1 MSHKPFSFRVTHSEG
16 AARRGTLE
24 TPHGEV
30 QTPAFMPVGTRG
42 AIKGITFRDVED
54 AGAQIILG
62 NTYHLHLRP
71 GDELIARA
79 GGLHAFIGWP
89 HPILTDSGGYQVFSL
104 AAMRKVTE
112 EGVEFRSHLDGALC
126 ALSPE
131 GATDIQAR
139 LGSDIA
145 MVLDE
150 LVGAEKGPVPFS
162 ETAAAKKGTGP
173 ISEKGTGPFLEKGTG
188 PFSDARRAMERS
200 VRWAQRARTRM
211 LQLREDS
218 AIAAA
223 VQVTNP
229 GQAQFGIIQGGT
241 DLALRTES
249 VQATVAIGFE
259 AYAIGG
265 LSVGEP
271 VDVMYDVVGHTAPQL
286 PADRPRYLMGT
297 GMPDDLVECVARG
310 IDMFDCVLPT
320 RNARNG
326 QLLTRHGVL
335 VIKNA
340 QYSEDRRP
348 PDPDC
353 GCYTCTHF
361 SRAYLRHLFT
371 AGEMSAATLL
381 TVHNLY
387 FYLDLMA
394 RIRDAIGFGSFE
406 KLRQEFHQTFSR
418 RLQQH

>member
-1 MSHKPFSFRVTHSEG
+1 MSFGFSVTHTDG
-16 AARRGTLE
+16 NARRGILT
-24 TPHGEV
+24 TPHGAV

-42 AIKGITFRDVED
+42 AVKGITFRDVED
-54 AGAQIILG
+54 VGAEIILG

-112 EGVEFRSHLDGALC
+112 DGVEFRSHLDGALC

-150 LVGAEKGPVPFS
+150 VIGAPG
-162 ETAAAKKGTGP
+162 
-173 ISEKGTGPFLEKGTG
+173 
-188 PFSDARRAMERS
+188 SDPCVIQPPGSDPSGAMERS

-211 LQLREDS
+211 LQLRADP

-223 VQVTNP
+223 VRVTNP
-229 GQAQFGIIQGGT
+229 GQAQFGIIQGGV
-241 DLALRTES
+241 DPALRTAS
-249 VQATVAIGFE
+249 VQATVEIGFE

-271 VDVMYDVVGHTAPQL
+271 VDVMYEIVGHTAPQL

-326 QLLTRHGVL
+326 QLITRHGVL

-340 QYSEDRRP
+340 QYSEDARP
-348 PDPDC
+348 PDPAC
-353 GCYTCTHF
+353 GCYTCRTF

-371 AGEMSAATLL
+371 AGEMTAATLL

-394 RIRDAIGFGSFE
+394 KIREAIGFGSFG

-418 RLQQH
+418 RPQQP

>member
-1 MSHKPFSFRVTHSEG
+1 MSFGFSVTHTDG
-16 AARRGTLE
+16 AARRGALT
-24 TPHGEV
+24 TPHGIV

-42 AIKGITFRDVED
+42 AIKGITFRDVRD
-54 AGAQIILG
+54 AGAEIILG

-71 GDELIARA
+71 GDRLIARA

-112 EGVEFRSHLDGALC
+112 DGVEFRSHLDGALC

-131 GATDIQAR
+131 TATEIQAR

-150 LVGAEKGPVPFS
+150 LVAAGTDPRGAM
-162 ETAAAKKGTGP
+162 
-173 ISEKGTGPFLEKGTG
+173 
-188 PFSDARRAMERS
+188 DRS
-200 VRWAQRARTRM
+200 VRWARRARARM
-211 LQLREDS
+211 LQLREDP
-218 AIAAA
+218 AVAAE

-229 GQAQFGIIQGGT
+229 GQVQFGIIQGGV
-241 DLALRTES
+241 DPALRTES
-249 VQATVAIGFE
+249 VQATVGIGFE

-271 VDVMYDVVGHTAPQL
+271 VDVMYEVVGHTAPQL

-310 IDMFDCVLPT
+310 IDLFDCVLPT

-340 QYSEDRRP
+340 QYAEDRRP
-348 PDPDC
+348 PDPGC
-353 GCYTCTHF
+353 GCYTCRTF
-361 SRAYLRHLFT
+361 SRAYLRHLFM
-371 AGEMSAATLL
+371 AGEMTAATLL

-394 RIRDAIGFGSFE
+394 SIREAIGFGSFG

-418 RLQQH
+418 RPQQP

>member
-1 MSHKPFSFRVTHSEG
+1 MSFGFRVTHTDG
-16 AARRGTLE
+16 DARRGVLT
-24 TPHGEV
+24 TPHGVV

-42 AIKGITFRDVED
+42 AVKAITFRDVED
-54 AGAQIILG
+54 AGAEIILG

-79 GGLHAFIGWP
+79 GGLHAFIGWRR
-89 HPILTDSGGYQVFSL
+89 PILTDSGGYQVFSL

-112 EGVEFRSHLDGALC
+112 QGVEFRSHLDGALC
-126 ALSPE
+126 SLSPE

-150 LVGAEKGPVPFS
+150 LVGTDNRYPMTEDRYPMIGR
-162 ETAAAKKGTGP
+162 GHG
-173 ISEKGTGPFLEKGTG
+173 L
-188 PFSDARRAMERS
+188 SDIGHRTSDIGAAMERS

-211 LQLREDS
+211 LQLREDP

-223 VQVTNP
+223 VRVTNP
-229 GQAQFGIIQGGT
+229 GQAQFGIIQGGI
-241 DLALRTES
+241 DPALRTES
-249 VQATVAIGFE
+249 AQATVAIGFE

-271 VDVMYDVVGHTAPQL
+271 VDVMYEVVARTAPQL
-286 PADRPRYLMGT
+286 PPDRPRYLMGT

-310 IDMFDCVLPT
+310 IDLFDCVLPT

-340 QYSEDRRP
+340 QYSEDRQP

-353 GCYTCTHF
+353 GCYTCRHF
-361 SRAYLRHLFT
+361 SRAYLRHLFS
-371 AGEMSAATLL
+371 AGEMTAATLL

-394 RIRDAIGFGSFE
+394 RIREAIGFGSFE

-418 RLQQH
+418 RPQQH

>member
-1 MSHKPFSFRVTHSEG
+1 MSFGFSVTHTDG
-16 AARRGTLE
+16 NARRGILT
-24 TPHGEV
+24 TPHGTV
-30 QTPAFMPVGTRG
+30 HTPAFMPVGTRG
-42 AIKGITFRDVED
+42 AVKGITFRDVQD
-54 AGAQIILG
+54 VGAEIILG

-89 HPILTDSGGYQVFSL
+89 RPILTDSGGYQVFSL

-131 GATDIQAR
+131 GATDVQAR

-150 LVGAEKGPVPFS
+150 LVGAEDRGSKVEDRSSGFS
-162 ETAAAKKGTGP
+162 N
-173 ISEKGTGPFLEKGTG
+173 LEPRTSNLG
-188 PFSDARRAMERS
+188 ARSAMERS
-200 VRWAQRARTRM
+200 VRWARRARRRL
-211 LQLREDS
+211 LQLREDP
-218 AIAAA
+218 AAAAA
-223 VQVTNP
+223 VHVTNP
-229 GQAQFGIIQGGT
+229 GQAQFGIIQGGV
-241 DLALRTES
+241 DPALRTAS
-249 VQATVAIGFE
+249 VQATVEIGFE

-271 VDVMYDVVGHTAPQL
+271 VDVMYEVVGHTAPQL
-286 PADRPRYLMGT
+286 PAGRPRYLMGT

-326 QLLTRHGVL
+326 QLITRHGVL

-340 QYSEDRRP
+340 QYAEDRMP

-353 GCYTCTHF
+353 GCYTCRTF
-361 SRAYLRHLFT
+361 SRAYLRHLFA
-371 AGEMSAATLL
+371 AGEMTAATLL

-394 RIRDAIGFGSFE
+394 KIREAIGFGSFG
-406 KLRQEFHQTFSR
+406 KPLQEFHQTFSR
-418 RLQQH
+418 RPQQP